1 MDWREEFK
9 AGLSYQDFL
18 SAYGTPEHRDR
29 WQAVYEQVTL
39 RDRQLSLLSGF
50 IRQMNVLCL
59 AGAWCGDCA
68 EQCPIFQRF
77 AEAGGKIDLRFL
89 DRDAQPNV
97 QETLSINGGHRV
109 PTVLFLS
116 EDYCECARYGER
128 TLSKYREMAATQLG
142 AASPT
147 GTVQPGRS
155 LLDTVT
161 AEWLAE
167 FERIQLMLRL
177 SPRLRAKHGD

>member
-1 MDWREEFK
+1 M
-9 AGLSYQDFL
+9 
-18 SAYGTPEHRDR
+18 
-29 WQAVYEQVTL
+29 
-39 RDRQLSLLSGF
+39 
-50 IRQMNVLCL
+50 
-59 AGAWCGDCA
+59 
-68 EQCPIFQRF
+68 
-77 AEAGGKIDLRFL
+77 
-89 DRDAQPNV
+89 
-97 QETLSINGGHRV
+97 